1 MAQADTNLP
10 IKTSPPSPGSGPGVC
25 FRTEQQLSG
34 ALKDQAE
41 AKTIFSLP
49 GEVG

>member
-10 IKTSPPSPGSGPGVC
+10 IKTSPPRPRSGLGSAL
-25 FRTEQQLSG
+25 EQQQLSG